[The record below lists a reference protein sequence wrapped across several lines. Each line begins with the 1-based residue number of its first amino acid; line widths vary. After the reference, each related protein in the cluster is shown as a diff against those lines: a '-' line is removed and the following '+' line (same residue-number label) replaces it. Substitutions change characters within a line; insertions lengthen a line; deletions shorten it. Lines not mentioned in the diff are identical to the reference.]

1 MLYYSTAHPCKF
13 PEAIKKAINIKSE
26 LPDNLNYI
34 LSKKENFIV
43 INNDIE
49 EVIKKYILNK
59 LI

>member
-1 MLYYSTAHPCKF
+1 VF
-13 PEAIKKAINIKSE
+13 E

-49 EVIKKYILNK
+49 EVKKYILNK